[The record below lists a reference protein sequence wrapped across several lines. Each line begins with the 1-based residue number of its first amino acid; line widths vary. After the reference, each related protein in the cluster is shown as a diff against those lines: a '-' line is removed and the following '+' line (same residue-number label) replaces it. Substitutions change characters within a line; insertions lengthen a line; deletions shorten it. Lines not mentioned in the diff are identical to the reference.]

1 MVVSGL
7 GGTEGLGPWGAWLGS
22 TEGLGPWWCQGW
34 VVLRAWGRGGV
45 RAGWY

>member
-7 GGTEGLGPWGAWLGS
+7 GG

-34 VVLRAWGRGGV
+34 VVLRVWGRGGV
-45 RAGWY
+45 MVGWY